1 MSCALIYNLILILLL
16 LVHVFVY
23 HYSIDLL
30 TIWCLIDI
38 FVRSFFIGIFLGV
51 VVFINKILT
60 YDLIIHLRKL
70 KNTMTQQK
78 PETDYIESVIKDL
91 EITSKQ
97 NAVKLLGFI
106 VDRKFAIKV
115 IFSTFL
121 STLFAYIRKH

>member
-1 MSCALIYNLILILLL
+1 
-16 LVHVFVY
+16 
-23 HYSIDLL
+23 
-30 TIWCLIDI
+30 
-38 FVRSFFIGIFLGV
+38 
-51 VVFINKILT
+51 
-60 YDLIIHLRKL
+60 
-70 KNTMTQQK
+70 MTQQK